1 MLQLDIAAGTGLRNL
16 LCIGAHCDD
25 IEIGCGATVLRLI
38 ERHPELHVDWVILT
52 STPARAAEAR
62 ASAAGFL
69 GGVRSHNVVIREFRD
84 GFLPWVGSDLKDCFE
99 ELKRSTRPELI
110 LTHHRG
116 DFHQDHRLI
125 GELTW
130 NTWRDH
136 LILEYEIPKYDGD
149 LGRPNA
155 FVPLTEAVV
164 RRKVDL
170 ILGSF
175 ASQAQKAWFTADTF
189 RALLRLRGVEAN
201 APEGL
206 AEAFFAP
213 KVCLTL

>member
-1 MLQLDIAAGTGLRNL
+1 MRHLDVGSGSSLRQL

-25 IEIGCGATVLRLI
+25 IEIGCGGTVLRLL
-38 ERHPELHVDWVILT
+38 EQHPELHVDWVVLT

-69 GGVRSHNVVIREFRD
+69 LGVRSHNIVIREFRD
-84 GFLPWVGSDLKDCFE
+84 GFLPWVGGDLKDCFE
-99 ELKRSTRPELI
+99 ELKRSMTPDLI
-110 LTHHRG
+110 FTHHRG
-116 DFHQDHRLI
+116 DFHQDHRLA

-155 FVPLTEAVV
+155 FVPLTEAIV

-170 ILGSF
+170 ILSSF
-175 ASQAQKAWFTADTF
+175 RSQAGKAWFTADTF
-189 RALLRLRGVEAN
+189 RDLPRLRGVKAN
-201 APEGL
+201 APDGL

>member
-1 MLQLDIAAGTGLRNL
+1 VRHLDVGSGSTLRHL

-25 IEIGCGATVLRLI
+25 IEIGCGGTVLQLL
-38 ERHPELHVDWVILT
+38 ERHPELHVDWVVLT

-69 GGVRSHNVVIREFRD
+69 RGARSHNVVIRDFRD
-84 GFLPWVGSDLKDCFE
+84 GFLPWVGAELKDCFE
-99 ELKRSTRPELI
+99 ELKRAVTPDLI

-116 DFHQDHRLI
+116 DFHQDHRLA

-155 FVPLTEAVV
+155 FVPLTQAVV
-164 RRKVDL
+164 QRKLDL
-170 ILGSF
+170 ILSGF
-175 ASQAQKAWFTADTF
+175 PSQASKAWFTAETF

-201 APEGL
+201 AKEGL

-213 KVCLTL
+213 KVCLTF

>member
-1 MLQLDIAAGTGLRNL
+1 MRHLDVGSGSSLRHL

-25 IEIGCGATVLRLI
+25 IEIGCGGTVLRLL
-38 ERHPELHVDWVILT
+38 ERHPELHVDWVVLT

-69 GGVRSHNVVIREFRD
+69 QGARTRNIVIREFRD
-84 GFLPWVGSDLKDCFE
+84 GFLPWVGSELKNCFE
-99 ELKRSTRPELI
+99 ELKHGMTPDVI

-116 DFHQDHRLI
+116 DFHQDHRLT

-164 RRKVDL
+164 RRKLDL
-170 ILGSF
+170 ILNSF
-175 ASQAQKAWFTADTF
+175 KSQASKAWFTADTF

-201 APEGL
+201 APDGL